1 MLEEVERVG
10 IWGFKHLVKIVF
22 FSYFVVNQY
31 KFEGTLSFDHFK
43 SFFKGGK
50 DGAF

>member
-10 IWGFKHLVKIVF
+10 IWGFKRLVKIVF
-22 FSYFVVNQY
+22 SYFFVNQY

-50 DGAF
+50 DGTF